1 MRDDHDPRYGDGT
14 RPSPRCPE
22 PDAHGQ
28 AALLLVESILHVLI
42 EARALTLDQAIDAV
56 RTASEVKVEV
66 ATETGE
72 SNGRMRASLALL
84 SGIAQTLDVDGRF
97 AKSAPQPSSL

>member
-1 MRDDHDPRYGDGT
+1 MQDDNEPRDGDGT
-14 RPSPRCPE
+14 RPSPRRLE

-28 AALLLVESILHVLI
+28 AALLLVESMLHVLV
-42 EARALTLDQAIDAV
+42 EARALTLDQAVDAV

-66 ATETGE
+66 AAETGE
-72 SNGRMRASLALL
+72 SNGRMRESLALL

-97 AKSAPQPSSL
+97 ARSAPQPPSR